1 MMTLTQKVKKKR
13 ERCLMKISETDKW
26 KSKEMMKLLEEERDD
41 HNEEEDDEGENT
53 ESVKTYVKSII
64 PLLDDNDHETNP
76 LGNSSPKGN
85 ITIMLYIS
93 VHVSNHEM

>member
-1 MMTLTQKVKKKR
+1 MLNEDKR
-13 ERCLMKISETDKW
+13 DRQVEVQRDDEAA
-26 KSKEMMKLLEEERDD
+26 EEERDD
-41 HNEEEDDEGENT
+41 HNERKEDDEGEDT
-53 ESVKTYVKSII
+53 ESVKTYIKSII

-76 LGNSSPKGN
+76 LGSSSPKGN